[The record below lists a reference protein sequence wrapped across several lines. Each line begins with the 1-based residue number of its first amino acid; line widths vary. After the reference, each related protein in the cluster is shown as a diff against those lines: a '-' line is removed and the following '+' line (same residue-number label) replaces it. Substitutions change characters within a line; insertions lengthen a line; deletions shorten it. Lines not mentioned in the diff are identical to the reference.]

1 MSGEPN
7 EVRFDIWCEQ
17 CKYSDR
23 DEIKDPCNDCLA
35 TPANTDSEKPL
46 YFEEKK

>member
-1 MSGEPN
+1 MITEPK

-17 CKYSDR
+17 CKYNDR
-23 DEIKDPCNDCLA
+23 DEIKDPCNECLA
-35 TPANTDSEKPL
+35 YPTNVDSEKPV